1 MCRVRA
7 SMVSTGDG
15 GSIRLPSQV
24 GDALEVPIAR
34 DADHEAVVGS
44 DRRMTYGQ
52 LDVAINHA
60 ASTLFGLGVRRGDTV
75 GISLPNSTELVVLF
89 HATLRL
95 GALFLGLNANL
106 APPEKSYILDDA
118 GAQFLI
124 TDHTSAES
132 LGAIVDIP
140 VFPTS
145 IDSPGPW
152 LADDT
157 VSPSPYPRPICG
169 LDEAAGVAY
178 TSGTTGRP
186 KGVMHSHRNLLLP
199 GASLVAARG
208 YGPDLRRGDCASL
221 TILNLQV
228 TSTLLTTQAGGAQ
241 IVMDRVDPV
250 GIATWIREERV
261 NSWFGVPT
269 MLHGL
274 ATSSDVAPEDLAT
287 LRDVWTGGTHAPPS
301 VRRAFERRFGQRVH
315 ATYGMTEVPTVVTIE
330 PFGGPHVPGSS
341 GQALP
346 QLIVDIRNDEG
357 VVQPANGVGEITVRA
372 QVSGPWGGLYRPML
386 GYHRRSAETAETL
399 RDGVLYTGDIG
410 ELDDDGNLIVR
421 DRRQVLI
428 LRGGANV
435 YPAEVERVL
444 SELAGVSGAAVIGT
458 PDDRLGQRVAAVV
471 ELTPGSDLT
480 VDDLRAHCLRHL
492 ARYKVPEQ
500 WRLSSLSR
508 NAMGKVVRSDV
519 ERLFA

>member
-1 MCRVRA
+1 
-7 SMVSTGDG
+7 VSPGDN

-52 LDVAINHA
+52 LDVATDHA
-60 ASTLFGLGVRRGDTV
+60 ASTLFGLGVRRGDMV

-89 HATLRL
+89 YATLRL
-95 GALFLGLNANL
+95 GAIFLGLNANL
-106 APPEKSYILDDA
+106 APPEKTYILDDA
-118 GAQFLI
+118 GAHFLI
-124 TDHTSAES
+124 TDHTSAEALDS
-132 LGAIVDIP
+132 IIDIP

-145 IDSPGPW
+145 IVSPGPW

-157 VSPSPYPRPICG
+157 VSPSPYPRPICHF
-169 LDEAAGVAY
+169 DEAAGVAY

-186 KGVMHSHRNLLLP
+186 KGVAHSHRNLLLP

-228 TSTLLTTQAGGAQ
+228 TSTLLTAQAGGTQ

-274 ATSSDVAPEDLAT
+274 ATSPDVAPEDLAT

-301 VRRAFERRFGQRVH
+301 VRGGFEQRFDRPVH
-315 ATYGMTEVPTVVTIE
+315 ATYGMTEVPTVVSIE
-330 PFGGPHVPGSS
+330 PLGDPSVPGSS
-341 GQALP
+341 GQVLP
-346 QLIVDIRNDEG
+346 QLIVDIRDDEG
-357 VVQPANGVGEITVRA
+357 VVLPANCVGEITVRG
-372 QVSGPWGGLYRPML
+372 QDLGPWSDLYRPML
-386 GYHRRSAETAETL
+386 GYHGQPAETA
-399 RDGVLYTGDIG
+399 RAVQDGVLYTGDIG
-410 ELDDDGNLIVR
+410 ELDDGGNLIVR
-421 DRRQVLI
+421 DRRHALI

-444 SELAGVSGAAVIGT
+444 SELSGVSGAAVIGT

-471 ELTPGSDLT
+471 ELDPGSDLT
-480 VDDLRAHCLRHL
+480 VDDLQAHCLKNL
-492 ARYKVPEQ
+492 ARYKVPDQ
-500 WRLSSLSR
+500 WRLSTLSR

>member
-1 MCRVRA
+1 M
-7 SMVSTGDG
+7 STGQIG
-15 GSIRLPSQV
+15 NIRLPRQV
-24 GDALEVPIAR
+24 GDALEAPLAG

-44 DRRMTYGQ
+44 DLRMTYGQ
-52 LDVAINHA
+52 LDVAADDA
-60 ASTLFGLGVRRGDTV
+60 ASTLFGLGVHRGDTV

-89 HATLRL
+89 YATLRL
-95 GALFLGLNANL
+95 GAIFLGLNANL

-124 TDHTSAES
+124 TDHTSAEP
-132 LGAIVDIP
+132 LDAIVDMPI
-140 VFPTS
+140 FPTS

-152 LADDT
+152 LASPA
-157 VSPSPYPRPICG
+157 SPSAYPRPICG
-169 LDEAAGVAY
+169 LDDVAGVAY

-186 KGVMHSHRNLLLP
+186 KGVTHSHRNLLLP
-199 GASLVAARG
+199 GAALVAARG

-228 TSTLLTTQAGGAQ
+228 TSTLLTAQAGGAQ

-250 GIATWIREERV
+250 GIATWIRQERV

-274 ATSSDVAPEDLAT
+274 ATSPDVVPDDLAT

-301 VRRAFERRFGQRVH
+301 VRGAFEQRFNRRVH

-330 PFGGPHVPGSS
+330 PLGGPSVPGSS
-341 GQALP
+341 GQVLP
-346 QLIVDIRNDEG
+346 QLIVDIRDDEG
-357 VVQPANGVGEITVRA
+357 AVLAANQVGEITVHA

-386 GYHRRSAETAETL
+386 GYHGQSAQTTETL
-399 RDGVLYTGDIG
+399 RDGILFTGDIG

-421 DRRQVLI
+421 DRRHALI
-428 LRGGANV
+428 LRGGANI

-444 SELAGVSGAAVIGT
+444 TELVDVSGAAVVGT
-458 PDDRLGQRVAAVV
+458 PDDRLGQRVAAAV
-471 ELTPGSDLT
+471 ELAPGSDLT
-480 VDDLRAHCLRHL
+480 VDDLRAHCLKNL

-500 WRLSSLSR
+500 WRLSTLSR

-519 ERLFA
+519 ERLFG